1 MSGNEHEIYPM
12 PMFPRLTVS
21 DVAASTEWYEALGFD
36 AIYSMPVMAHVRYRK
51 YADVM
56 LAADG
61 MAGTDDA
68 DDEGGDDG
76 RGDDGAASEED
87 ADDAAA
93 AKRTRGDGVSI
104 YVTVQGESVDDV
116 AERAREFGAE
126 IAAGP
131 ENTPWNT
138 REVTIL
144 DPDGY
149 ELVFSEEAESGKSF
163 ESVMGS
169 AVEE

>member
-1 MSGNEHEIYPM
+1 MSGDEHEIYPM
-12 PMFPRLTVS
+12 PMFPRLTVA

-61 MAGTDDA
+61 M
-68 DDEGGDDG
+68 EGEQ
-76 RGDDGAASEED
+76 SE
-87 ADDAAA
+87 DDAAA
-93 AKRTRGDGVSI
+93 EREAADGEAPAGGRTRGDGVSI

-163 ESVMGS
+163 EDVMGS